1 MNDEQREIM
10 KFTVA
15 PFVNYQSGEFGCNT
29 VMPSGEI
36 MRRIAN
42 AEDEAIKRALKALGW
57 CPPEEFARLN
67 GKCEWHEREAIR
79 RQAAQEDVESKNS
92 AMREVIK
99 EAFNSF
105 AEDPESDAA
114 WLLTE
119 RQRKAIAKLQPFI
132 ESSTHQQHTS
142 P

>member
-1 MNDEQREIM
+1 MNDEQKEIM

-92 AMREVIK
+92 AMREAIK
-99 EAFNSF
+99 EAYDSLANVSTTFGRTP
-105 AEDPESDAA
+105 AQDAA
-114 WLLTE
+114 L
-119 RQRKAIAKLQPFI
+119 AKLQPFI